1 MEQWLEFTLVP
12 FLIAAAVMM
21 VVLWPTRTSGR
32 RLLQRWGIPAPAA
45 PQTAAAVRYLF
56 HRRILYVLL
65 ALIVPALIGLV
76 WPPSDSWLPGS
87 TLLPLVAALLIAEL
101 VAVLRPV
108 RGVRVASLERR
119 SGRDLIPG
127 WAVAVTA
134 VLTALDVG
142 LAAAV
147 LGTESW
153 ARRYVVALPEKDAA
167 TSGNLL
173 DPVGWLLLAGVAV
186 VLAAVAAVVFLAARR
201 PSVSDSAVD
210 AALRVRTARVAVG
223 IGFGSLG
230 GLVFEAYSRLN
241 SLRLAGAEAG
251 EDPSLPQP
259 PGWLTEGLVGG
270 LEIFAFVVFVGSIGC
285 WTFLATP
292 KRRSLTPATR

>member
-1 MEQWLEFTLVP
+1 VANWLEFTLVP
-12 FLIAAAVMM
+12 SLITITLVM

-56 HRRILYVLL
+56 HRRILFVLL
-65 ALIVPALIGLV
+65 ALVVPTLIGWV

-119 SGRDLIPG
+119 SGRDLVPG
-127 WAVAVTA
+127 WAIAVTV

-147 LGTESW
+147 LSVESW
-153 ARRYVVALPEKDAA
+153 ARRYVVALPQQDAA
-167 TSGNLL
+167 DSARLL

-186 VLAAVAAVVFLAARR
+186 VLAVVAAVVFLAARR
-201 PSVSDSAVD
+201 PAVSDSAVD
-210 AALRVRTARVAVG
+210 AALRIRTARVAVG

-230 GLVFEAYSRLN
+230 GLVFEAYSRLS
-241 SLRLAGAEAG
+241 SLWLAGAEASG
-251 EDPSLPQP
+251 DLRP
-259 PGWLTEGLVGG
+259 PGWLTEGLLGG
-270 LEIFAFVVFVGSIGC
+270 LEIFAFVVFVGSVGC
-285 WTFLATP
+285 WIFLATP
-292 KRRSLTPATR
+292 KRRSLAPATT